1 MINIKD
7 RKAPRGLWLLTEYEN
22 DILEEMV
29 ADSKFFN
36 KSKVNDFGHELI
48 RELIRLFFSA
58 RIALL
63 IVN

>member
-22 DILEEMV
+22 DFLEEMV

-48 RELIRLFFSA
+48 RELIR
-58 RIALL
+58 
-63 IVN
+63 